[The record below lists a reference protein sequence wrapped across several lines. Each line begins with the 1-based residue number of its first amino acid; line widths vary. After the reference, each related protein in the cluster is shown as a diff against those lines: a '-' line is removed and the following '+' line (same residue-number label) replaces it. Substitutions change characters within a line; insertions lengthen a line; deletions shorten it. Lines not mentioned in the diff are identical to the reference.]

1 MHRAMDR
8 LMKGNMKS
16 PIRQVGRFS
25 LLVILLTLGA
35 CSTAPTETTSD
46 ATSSPALIPL
56 AGEASADYLGAVG
69 IGVSDLDASTRFYQ
83 AVLGLV
89 VQRTYELGYIEEV
102 VLGYPGSTGTVLV
115 LMHWPGDESRRYD
128 GNDVKNVFYVDDPV
142 GAIARIRE
150 LGGSIDREAIPHKA
164 VKGALVGLGRDPDNY
179 VVEVIS
185 RP

>member
-1 MHRAMDR
+1 MYEAKNQRVSNKLKPRMRSAVLYSVLAIF
-8 LMKGNMKS
+8 LM
-16 PIRQVGRFS
+16 
-25 LLVILLTLGA
+25 LGA
-35 CSTAPTETTSD
+35 CSTAPTNISSD

-56 AGEASADYLGAVG
+56 VGEASADYLGAVG

-128 GNDVKNVFYVDDPV
+128 GTDVKNVFYVDDPS

-150 LGGSIDREAIPHKA
+150 LGGAIDREAIPHKA